1 VLQNSNLFLKSIFII
16 IFFLAAIVEMLLTI
30 REICKFADC
39 NVQSRNFVEGEKCLN
54 SKHILKCGK
63 MISSDTAVMNIIGFC
78 MQTSNLKSTPHTI
91 KMIIHE
97 NGSIM
102 NSECSCKAGLSGKC
116 KHTLAVL
123 LYCTR

>member
-1 VLQNSNLFLKSIFII
+1 
-16 IFFLAAIVEMLLTI
+16 MLLTI

-102 NSECSCKAGLSGKC
+102 NSECSCKARLSGKC

>member
-1 VLQNSNLFLKSIFII
+1 
-16 IFFLAAIVEMLLTI
+16 
-30 REICKFADC
+30 
-39 NVQSRNFVEGEKCLN
+39 
-54 SKHILKCGK
+54 

-91 KMIIHE
+91 IHE
-97 NGSIM
+97 NGSVM

-123 LYCTR
+123 LYQVIRKSF